1 MTKSRWKV
9 DEAPKDVG
17 ALPWYVPKDLSN
29 MGVRLHS
36 QILHTISK
44 PAYDVLMSAR
54 AKEKNGQAV
63 RLRKRE
69 EQTLANSI
77 LAATAAS
84 PEFLARYA
92 EESLLK
98 PLEVMKMLVAQSPK
112 EVKVE
117 GTHHHAHVI
126 VVPDRADPDVWN
138 EAHTT
143 RRELGDGDWGVT
155 LEGTPFVEFVE
166 RSEDDTDKR

>member
-1 MTKSRWKV
+1 MTKSRWKL
-9 DEAPKDVG
+9 DEAPKETG
-17 ALPWYVPKDLSN
+17 GLPWYVPKDLSN
-29 MGVRLHS
+29 MGVRLNA

-44 PAYDVLMSAR
+44 PAYDILMSAK
-54 AKEKNGQAV
+54 AKEQNGQQV

-84 PEFLARYA
+84 PEYLARYA
-92 EESLLK
+92 EEALLK
-98 PLEVMKMLVAQSPK
+98 PLEVMKMLVSQTPK

-117 GTHHHAHVI
+117 GDIRHAHVI

-138 EAHTT
+138 EAHTA

-155 LEGTPFVEFVE
+155 LEGTPFVEYVDRGE
-166 RSEDDTDKR
+166 AE